1 MFTGYYAI
9 RDTCIWRVLR
19 KLPITFAYSLWCHLL
34 KFGQTVAINHVRLIC
49 ITWCVTSERHIAQL
63 CRPVA
68 RLSEGLR
75 QNWLLNTSV
84 GEGTEESGVTSQRKT
99 NVGSR
104 DREKLNDWNNEGKWK
119 QRKMSE
125 CWTFKTMIDEGKRT
139 KQNKMFEKEKKKL
152 D

>member
-9 RDTCIWRVLR
+9 RDTCIWSVLR

-63 CRPVA
+63 YRPVA
-68 RLSEGLR
+68 QLSEGLR

-84 GEGTEESGVTSQRKT
+84 GEGTEESGVQANERQTLEAEI
-99 NVGSR
+99 
-104 DREKLNDWNNEGKWK
+104 EKNWTIEIMKESESKGKWVNVEQLRQWSMK
-119 QRKMSE
+119 KNVRN
-125 CWTFKTMIDEGKRT
+125 KTKCL
-139 KQNKMFEKEKKKL
+139 KKKKK